1 MNELVA
7 IFNNCIKSKSSL
19 KECVEF
25 AFHDEEIGMGEKGKL
40 VALITD
46 GGSKKANMTDAYKAM
61 LPESKKVADGEYLYI
76 IAAYDWSVTEPEAE
90 FEFAVLDTVQMYSGH
105 KAVVSIHVCD
115 EAIYTHTL
123 IKKTPGLEWPGPKEL
138 PEFCAINHDTPSA
151 VIEYCEAMRYLMY

>member
-7 IFNNCIKSKSSL
+7 IFNNGIKSKSSL

-25 AFHDEEIGMGEKGKL
+25 AFYDEEIGMGEKGKL

-46 GGSKKANMTDAYKAM
+46 GSLKKVTMTDAYKTM
-61 LPESKKVADGEYLYI
+61 LPENKKVADGEYLYI
-76 IAAYDWSVTEPEAE
+76 IAAYDWSDTEPEAE
-90 FEFAVLDTVQMYSGH
+90 FEFAVFDTVQMYSGH
-105 KAVVSIHVCD
+105 KALVSIHVCD

-123 IKKTPGLEWPGPKEL
+123 IKKTPGLEWMGPKDI
-138 PEFCAINHDTPSA
+138 PEFYAINHDVPSA